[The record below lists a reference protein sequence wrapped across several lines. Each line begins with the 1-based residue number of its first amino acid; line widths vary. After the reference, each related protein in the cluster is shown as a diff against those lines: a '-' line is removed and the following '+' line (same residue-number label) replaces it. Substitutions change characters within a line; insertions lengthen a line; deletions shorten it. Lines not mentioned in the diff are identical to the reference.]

1 MCSSYEIFF
10 LSKKSFQRE
19 SNKIK
24 GEAFMASKVLLWGQF
39 TTRPFFFFSI
49 NKLLK
54 FVMWPNIVL
63 WWWVH

>member
-39 TTRPFFFFSI
+39 TTRPFFFFFY
-49 NKLLK
+49 K
-54 FVMWPNIVL
+54 
-63 WWWVH
+63 